1 MEEVEIIVTREE
13 FEFEQR
19 LVAELERRLVEL
31 QARWVEVTRG
41 LIVVT
46 PEEYSRELAEVEAL
60 ERLLSEAYSAWGRYM
75 AYRRWAVARREEALA
90 ARYLERI
97 RRIMAEIVALRR
109 EISARWAEIAR
120 KTIITPE
127 IEALRAEIEKVTESL
142 EYERWRLQRKVVCLY
157 IGTEAKTGYDI
168 FYSPE
173 RKTYPVAH
181 PVTREKVREEHKIVV
196 EYTASIET
204 GVPGKTGA
212 FERLV
217 VEITAITGVK
227 EATMEDLKRI
237 DGEIEG
243 GVLDYLANPWVEGGN
258 WGAALAGFRKKGTQY
273 NGLSIVEEQ
282 DHYGYS
288 VPQYPRVAIHVEKV
302 AWFKVEKTPPDRPE
316 LKPGDMVKV
325 TKAEDLSWALR
336 MVRLGYLKETDL
348 TGARVHDYGWHEFSL
363 R

>member
-1 MEEVEIIVTREE
+1 
-13 FEFEQR
+13 
-19 LVAELERRLVEL
+19 VAERL
-31 QARWVEVTRG
+31 
-41 LIVVT
+41 
-46 PEEYSRELAEVEAL
+46 PPAL
-60 ERLLSEAYSAWGRYM
+60 EAVLDYMEARPCIYVSASE
-75 AYRRWAVARREEALA
+75 VARALGITYDA
-90 ARYLERI
+90 ARYRLMRLAELGYIDTYITYIVRPRI
-97 RRIMAEIVALRR
+97 RR
-109 EISARWAEIAR
+109 RWFHIHL
-120 KTIITPE
+120 P
-127 IEALRAEIEKVTESL
+127 
-142 EYERWRLQRKVVCLY
+142 Y
-157 IGTEAKTGYDI
+157 IGTEGKTGYDI
-168 FYSPE
+168 YYSP
-173 RKTYPVAH
+173 RKKAYIITNPT
-181 PVTREKVREEHKIVV
+181 TREKVREEHKIVV

-204 GVPGKTGA
+204 GLLGKTGS

-227 EATMEDLKRI
+227 EATIEDLERI
-237 DGEIEG
+237 DGEMES
-243 GVLDYLANPWVEGGN
+243 GVLDYLANPWAEGGN

-282 DHYGYS
+282 KHYGYR